1 MDSVINRQSAVQKK
15 TKCLITIILL
25 LISGGTFLLVSQEKQ
40 SPRQRKKIELI
51 YCDEL
56 IIDKQLNK
64 DLQRLIG
71 NVALR
76 HNQILMTCDSA
87 YLYQEL
93 NQVKAYGNVKINQA
107 DTISISGNYLFYDGN
122 EEKGIMEGNVEL
134 SDKESK
140 LFTALVNYD
149 VNTRV
154 ASYPYTGRIING
166 KNELFSKTGIYYS
179 KEKRFHFKD
188 SVRINNPDYTLKADT
203 LEYNT
208 ETETAFF
215 KGPSVIEGDSL
226 YLYCE
231 KGWYDTRNDISSI
244 WQNAL
249 IDNRKQVIRGD
260 SLFYDRKKGFGEAF
274 RNISITDT
282 VNSVMAEGEYAW
294 YYKEPERFLVTGR
307 ALFTQFSEN
316 DSLYLHAD
324 TITMVTLQSL
334 TDTTEFRLMR
344 AFHGCRV
351 YSTDLQARCDSL
363 SYSFQDSVIRLYY
376 FPVLWSEENQLTA
389 DSMAIFSKNRKTD
402 RLELYNNV
410 FVAGQVDSLRY
421 NQIKGR
427 KLTGYFENNKLYR
440 ILIEG
445 NGETI
450 YFMVDNDE
458 LLGVNHARSSSVEIL
473 VEEGKIKEIIEHQN
487 PEGRLDP
494 PGKDPPQE
502 LRLKGFAW
510 YDDIRPKKKSDVFLK
525 YPGATGILNV
535 IQENIQK

>member
-1 MDSVINRQSAVQKK
+1 MDAIRNRQSGVRKK
-15 TKCLITIILL
+15 IKYLLTLI
-25 LISGGTFLLVSQEKQ
+25 FLLVCSGFIILISQEKPSRQ
-40 SPRQRKKIELI
+40 QRKKIELI

-56 IIDKQLNK
+56 IIDKQLSK

-71 NVALR
+71 NVSLR

-93 NQVKAYGNVKINQA
+93 NQVKAFGNVRINQA
-107 DTISISGNYLFYDGN
+107 DTIKISGNYLFYDGN
-122 EEKGIMEGNVEL
+122 EEKGVMEGNVEL
-134 SDKESK
+134 SDKESR
-140 LFTALVNYD
+140 LFTAVINYD

-154 ASYPYTGRIING
+154 AGYPYTGRIING

-179 KEKRFHFKD
+179 KEKLFHFKD
-188 SVRINNPDYTLKADT
+188 SVRINNPDYTLRADT
-203 LEYNT
+203 LEYNS

-215 KGPSVIEGDSL
+215 TGPSVIEGDSL

-231 KGWYDTRNDISSI
+231 KGWYDTKNDISSI

-249 IDNRKQVIRGD
+249 IDNRKQIIKGD

-274 RNISITDT
+274 RNIIITDT
-282 VNSVMAEGEYAW
+282 TNSVMAEGDYAW
-294 YYKEPERFLVTGR
+294 YYRDPERFLVTEK
-307 ALFTQFSEN
+307 ALFTQFSEG

-324 TITMVTLQSL
+324 TINMVTLRSSS
-334 TDTTEFRLMR
+334 DTTEYRLMR

-351 YSTDLQARCDSL
+351 FSADLQARCDSL

-389 DSMAIFSKNRKTD
+389 DSMAIFIKNRKTE

-410 FVAGQVDSLRY
+410 FVAGQVDSLRF

-427 KLTGYFENNKLYR
+427 KLTGYFKDNKLYR
-440 ILIEG
+440 IMIEG

-450 YFMVDNDE
+450 YFMVDNDK
-458 LLGVNHARSSSVEIL
+458 LIGVNHAKSSSVEIL

-494 PGKDPPQE
+494 PDKSPPE
-502 LRLKGFAW
+502 NLTLKGFAW
-510 YDDIRPKKKSDVFLK
+510 YDEIRPKKKTDIFLK
-525 YPGATGILNV
+525 QSFLPGT
-535 IQENIQK
+535 ENKVSEVK